1 MNKNLETPPR
11 AATICVTQKR
21 FVKNREFKREKGKED
36 VFSSLSSKEKTEKS
50 SSLF

>member
-36 VFSSLSSKEKTEKS
+36 VFLSSEEKTEKS